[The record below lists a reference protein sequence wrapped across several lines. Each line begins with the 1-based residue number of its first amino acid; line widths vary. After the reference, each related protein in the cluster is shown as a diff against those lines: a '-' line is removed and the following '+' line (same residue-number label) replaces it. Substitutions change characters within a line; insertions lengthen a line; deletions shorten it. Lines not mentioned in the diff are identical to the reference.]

1 MLNFTGLAEF
11 CRDFD
16 FLKKCLKL
24 TVEATIGPLLFA
36 TRGHSIKVKYARWFW
51 TQSIILDVIVMPFSA
66 PSSVKLKGAR
76 SLAYLK

>member
-36 TRGHSIKVKYARWFW
+36 TRGHSIKVKYARWF
-51 TQSIILDVIVMPFSA
+51 
-66 PSSVKLKGAR
+66 
-76 SLAYLK
+76 